1 MKHRKR
7 RAFTFIEIMFVVVI
21 IGLLT
26 AVVAQRVV
34 GQMGT
39 TKRNTTFVQLKNIEQ
54 ALARFEA
61 DNDRFPTQAEGLA
74 ALLEDPK
81 AKRAGYLD
89 SPTLPTDAWKQPFQ
103 YRAPGENRVFY
114 DLWSVGA
121 DGRDGSDDDVTNWQD
136 VAAAR

>member
-1 MKHRKR
+1 MKHRTC
-7 RAFTFIEIMFVVVI
+7 RAFTFIEVMFVVVI
-21 IGLLT
+21 VGLL
-26 AVVAQRVV
+26 AGIVATRVGRQV
-34 GQMGT
+34 GIARKNAT
-39 TKRNTTFVQLKNIEQ
+39 LVQLKSIEQ
-54 ALARFEA
+54 ALARFEG
-61 DNDRFPTQAEGLA
+61 DHDRFPTQAEGLA

-89 SPTLPTDAWKQPFQ
+89 SPTLPTDAWKQPFR

-121 DGRDGSDDDVTNWQD
+121 DGKDGSDDDVTNWQD